1 MIKINDVL
9 VKSPKVFDVTI
20 NDFDGE
26 SERNARG
33 DLIRDRITIK
43 RTMKCEWGPLTQN
56 EIALIL
62 SNSAGVFFTL
72 EYPDP
77 LLGVATKTVYAGNRT
92 SPVFIQ
98 RDDGTVIWENLS
110 VSFVER

>member
-1 MIKINDVL
+1 MLKLNGIS

-33 DLIRDRITIK
+33 DLLRDRIAIK
-43 RTMKCEWGPLTQN
+43 RTMKCEWGPLNQT
-56 EIALIL
+56 EISRIL
-62 SNSAGVFFTL
+62 GASSGVFFSL

-77 LLGVATKTVYAGNRT
+77 IHGVTTKTVYAGNRT
-92 SPVFIQ
+92 SPILKNTNGQ
-98 RDDGTVIWENLS
+98 VIWENLS
-110 VSFVER
+110 VTFVER